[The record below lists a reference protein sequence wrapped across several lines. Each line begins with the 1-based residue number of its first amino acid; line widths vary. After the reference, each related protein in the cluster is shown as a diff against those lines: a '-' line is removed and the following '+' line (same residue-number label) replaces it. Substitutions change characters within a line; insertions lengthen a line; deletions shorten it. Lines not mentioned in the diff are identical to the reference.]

1 MVARNY
7 QVCKIHFTLF
17 ISIFLFIFIFNTT
30 RYANEKVD
38 RLLVG
43 NKSDLANKRAVSFE
57 QGQEFAK
64 SMGIPFVETSAKN
77 AVNVEKAFMD
87 MAAQIKGRIK
97 SQPLADKNK
106 GTKLTPGAQVKP
118 QGKGG
123 CC

>member
-1 MVARNY
+1 MKSPSKRTGCRQPPHN
-7 QVCKIHFTLF
+7 LF
-17 ISIFLFIFIFNTT
+17 FLFSVNSVC

-87 MAAQIKGRIK
+87 MAAQIKARIK
-97 SQPLADKNK
+97 TQPLADKSK

-118 QGKGG
+118 QSKGG